1 MRYFSHELAYSFT
14 HADRRGIF
22 FTIKALF
29 TRPGHMLREYIL
41 GHRANYFR
49 PFPLLIILATLYGI
63 TAHLVEKKWELAS
76 GISMER
82 VEPAGQEES
91 MEEWLEDIAAGYS
104 DAVRESAGDTVQVS
118 QAVSQ
123 ADRGVLD
130 ENSLGW
136 NVLKDVGGWFWA
148 HQEIFSVLLLLPFFA
163 FAMKRAFR
171 RVGVALQLCGVPL
184 CVGVHVLSAVYSA
197 AGTAPDGFCVE
208 RQFVGLGFGDIFRSV
223 GLDIQA
229 VFRDLGAP
237 FVLADFVAGGDP
249 VRESGRF
256 CVARIDGGSAD
267 GVVDYGGYPEIKTT
281 PRNPGALKKRS

>member
-41 GHRANYFR
+41 GRRANYFR
-49 PFPLLIILATLYGI
+49 PFPLLIILATLFGI

-76 GISMER
+76 GTSVEQ

-123 ADRGVLD
+123 ADRGGTGRELPGLERAQRCGRLVLGASGDFFRAAAVAVFCLCD
-130 ENSLGW
+130 EAGFSPC
-136 NVLKDVGGWFWA
+136 GGY
-148 HQEIFSVLLLLPFFA
+148 
-163 FAMKRAFR
+163 
-171 RVGVALQLCGVPL
+171 ALQLCGVSL
-184 CVGVHVLSAVYSA
+184 RVGVYVLSAVYSA

-237 FVLADFVAGGDP
+237 FVLADFVAVGDP

-267 GVVDYGGYPEIKTT
+267 GVVDYGGCLEVKTA
-281 PRNPGALKKRS
+281 PGNPGR

>member
-49 PFPLLIILATLYGI
+49 PFPLLIILATLFGI
-63 TAHLVEKKWELAS
+63 TAHLVERKWELAS
-76 GISMER
+76 GTSVEQ

-171 RVGVALQLCGVPL
+171 HVGVTRYNYAECLYVSAYMFCQRFIVQLVLLPMDFVWKDSSWGWVLVIFFALSVWTFKQFFGISVRRSFWRTLWLGVIL
-184 CVGVHVLSAVYSA
+184 CVSLVGFVLLASTVAVL
-197 AGTAPDGFCVE
+197 TA
-208 RQFVGLGFGDIFRSV
+208 LLITGDIR
-223 GLDIQA
+223 
-229 VFRDLGAP
+229 
-237 FVLADFVAGGDP
+237 
-249 VRESGRF
+249 
-256 CVARIDGGSAD
+256 
-267 GVVDYGGYPEIKTT
+267 K
-281 PRNPGALKKRS
+281 